1 MTTSSLTVVIWNAEW
16 RTRSRLRNRVCDRLW
31 SFDPDIVC
39 LTETHDNFPGFGHLV
54 CSDPDFGYPLLPSRR
69 KVTLWSRNPWQQ
81 IDALG
86 SLELPSGR
94 YLGGI
99 TETPLGLVDI
109 RGVCVPWAQAHV
121 SSGRRDRT
129 PWQDHVEYLRALTPL
144 IENLGERGFV
154 AGDFNQHIPR
164 KRAPIRVYN
173 ALRDCMLERLITPTA
188 GRLGTSGT
196 TLIDHLAHTCSLRA
210 VCVETISNIDEDG
223 ARLSDHLGVRVVLTA
238 S

>member
-39 LTETHDNFPGFGHLV
+39 LTETHDDFPGFGHLV

>member
-39 LTETHDNFPGFGHLV
+39 LTETHDDFPGFGHLV

-99 TETPLGLVDI
+99 TETLLGLVDI

>member
-223 ARLSDHLGVRVVLTA
+223 ARLSDHWGARVVLTA

>member
-1 MTTSSLTVVIWNAEW
+1 MIWNAEW
-16 RTRSRLRNRVCDRLW
+16 RTPSRLRTKICDLLW
-31 SFDPDIVC
+31 SFDPDLVC
-39 LTETHDNFPGFGHLV
+39 LTETHDDFPGFGHLI
-54 CSDPDFGYPLLPSRR
+54 CSDPDYGYPLTPKRR
-69 KVTLWSRNPWQQ
+69 KVALWSRNSWQQ
-81 IDALG
+81 IDTLG
-86 SLELPSGR
+86 SSELPSGR
-94 YLGGI
+94 YVGGI
-99 TETPLGLVDI
+99 TETPLGLVDV
-109 RGVCVPWAQAHV
+109 RGVCIPWAQAHV

-129 PWQDHVEYLRALTPL
+129 PWQDHVDYLRALTPL
-144 IENLGERGFV
+144 IGNLGERGIV

>member
-1 MTTSSLTVVIWNAEW
+1 MGMKKAFSPPGQKQTSCADSTG
-16 RTRSRLRNRVCDRLW
+16 TC
-31 SFDPDIVC
+31 
-39 LTETHDNFPGFGHLV
+39 
-54 CSDPDFGYPLLPSRR
+54 
-69 KVTLWSRNPWQQ
+69 
-81 IDALG
+81 
-86 SLELPSGR
+86 
-94 YLGGI
+94 
-99 TETPLGLVDI
+99 
-109 RGVCVPWAQAHV
+109 
-121 SSGRRDRT
+121 
-129 PWQDHVEYLRALTPL
+129 ALTPL